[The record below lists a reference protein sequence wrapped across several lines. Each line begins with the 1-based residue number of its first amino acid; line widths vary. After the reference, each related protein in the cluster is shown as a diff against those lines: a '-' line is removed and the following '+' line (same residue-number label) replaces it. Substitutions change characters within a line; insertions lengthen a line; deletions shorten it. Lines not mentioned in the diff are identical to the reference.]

1 LSKQFAPAEQT
12 ILWQKLDHSPTTE
25 TILLQKIAQTLPTS
39 IQQRYNDLRA
49 KLQAET
55 LTIAE
60 HQELLN
66 LTDTIEQFDADRAAF
81 APQNRLQHLLELSQL
96 RQISLPELLDSLGE
110 PLRDRLNRPPA
121 KVKESSYNRYKFS

>member
-1 LSKQFAPAEQT
+1 MNTQLIESLVETIRALSPAEQT
-12 ILWQKLDHSPTTE
+12 ILWQKLDRAPTTE
-25 TILLQKIAQTLPTS
+25 NILLQKIAQTLPTT

-55 LTIAE
+55 LTPTE

-66 LTDTIEQFDADRAAF
+66 LTDTIEQFDADR
-81 APQNRLQHLLELSQL
+81 LQHLLELAQL

-110 PLRDRLNRPPA
+110 TLRDQLNISIP
-121 KVKESSYNRYKFS
+121 KVYA

>member
-1 LSKQFAPAEQT
+1 MNTQLIESLVETIRALSPAEQT

-25 TILLQKIAQTLPTS
+25 NILLQKIAQTLPTA

-55 LTIAE
+55 LTTAE

-66 LTDTIEQFDADRAAF
+66 LTDTIEQFDADR
-81 APQNRLQHLLELSQL
+81 LQHLLELAQL
-96 RQISLPELLDSLGE
+96 RQISLPELLNRSGVKNI
-110 PLRDRLNRPPA
+110 RRLLMMANLHPPT
-121 KVKESSYNRYKFS
+121 

>member
-1 LSKQFAPAEQT
+1 MNTQLIESIVETIRALSPAEQT

-25 TILLQKIAQTLPTS
+25 NILLQKIAQTLPTA

-55 LTIAE
+55 LTPAE

-66 LTDTIEQFDADRAAF
+66 LTDTIEQFDADR
-81 APQNRLQHLLELSQL
+81 LQHLVELAQL
-96 RQISLPELLDSLGE
+96 RQISLPELLD
-110 PLRDRLNRPPA
+110 RLNISTPPVYA
-121 KVKESSYNRYKFS
+121 